1 MDTAQ
6 LNDLGFR
13 RLALVRC
20 THRPFLGVSRGRARS
35 KTNHL
40 DIYGD
45 VWVRLASGRL
55 FNERAS
61 LDMDAYLELTTHNS
75 SFTIRTTLKTT
86 ISTQPAINVLEA
98 QKSALLPNDLD
109 PA

>member
-1 MDTAQ
+1 
-6 LNDLGFR
+6 
-13 RLALVRC
+13 
-20 THRPFLGVSRGRARS
+20 
-35 KTNHL
+35 
-40 DIYGD
+40 
-45 VWVRLASGRL
+45 
-55 FNERAS
+55 
-61 LDMDAYLELTTHNS
+61 MDAYLELTTHNS